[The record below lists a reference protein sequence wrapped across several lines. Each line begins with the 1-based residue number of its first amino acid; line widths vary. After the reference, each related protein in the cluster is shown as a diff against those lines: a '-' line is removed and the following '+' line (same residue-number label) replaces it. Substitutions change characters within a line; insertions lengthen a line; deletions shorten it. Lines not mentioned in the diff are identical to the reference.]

1 MGEMS
6 SEITK
11 KTPEQWVEHYQGAY
25 LHNLTA
31 ESVSRIIKSDMTNVA
46 RQCVSIGFHLKA
58 ARDRELYKDA
68 GYETLWEYAADQF
81 GLSMSSASRYI
92 TINDRFS
99 VGGNTPMLMEEY
111 RNFSKSQLQEMISLS
126 PEQAKKVTEKTT
138 VKQIREMKPKKEK
151 PKEVPAVVIDQE
163 DTSNQCPGQM
173 QVGDYPGVVPEESV
187 ATSQKRKCMYRPEKT
202 CSLSPEEQKTKG
214 DGTDCGHTCCWNC
227 INHATCNMECS
238 SSEGR
243 PESEDEEQ
251 EAEEPVLE
259 NAIEYNRKILLD
271 MIKNTENMLDQMQD
285 YWIQK
290 QPYTYAKYFMQLQA
304 YQMLLDY
311 HENLNQEE
319 VKEVAQPEL
328 PLLKNNDQR
337 KEWLQNYRS
346 WGLWYEDK
354 NIGCRYYKYDFK
366 CGAKLIVS
374 EYDNHSPHAYSS
386 VNAYFH
392 LVGGPKPPRGKYG
405 ETKWV
410 HHDEYIPGSDNITC
424 LAEFLKEIQKHG
436 EK

>member
-1 MGEMS
+1 MGEIS

-68 GYETLWEYAADQF
+68 GYSTLWEYAADQF

-163 DTSNQCPGQM
+163 DTSDQCPGQM

-187 ATSQKRKCMYRPEKT
+187 ATSQKRECIYRPE
-202 CSLSPEEQKTKG
+202 PEEVKPQ
-214 DGTDCGHTCCWNC
+214 
-227 INHATCNMECS
+227 E
-238 SSEGR
+238 
-243 PESEDEEQ
+243 
-251 EAEEPVLE
+251 EAETPEIVEYDRKTLE
-259 NAIEYNRKILLD
+259 NL
-271 MIKNTENMLDQMQD
+271 IKDAEHTLNLMQD
-285 YWIQK
+285 YWIQN
-290 QPYTYAKYFMQLQA
+290 QPYTYAKHFMQLQA
-304 YQMLLDY
+304 YKMLLEY
-311 HENLNQEE
+311 HENLDKEE
-319 VKEVAQPEL
+319 VEEVVQPEL

-346 WGLWYEDK
+346 WGLWYEDEH
-354 NIGCRYYKYDFK
+354 IGMAYYRFILPD
-366 CGAKLIVS
+366 GAQIIAD
-374 EYDNHSPHAYSS
+374 EYLEPISRGVYEPTSK
-386 VNAYFH
+386 FH
-392 LVGGPKPPRGKYG
+392 LVGGDKNRYNYHAAYALMG
-405 ETKWV
+405 ESET
-410 HHDEYIPGSDNITC
+410 EIINY
-424 LAEFLKEIQKHG
+424 LKKFKNERVK
-436 EK
+436 

>member
-1 MGEMS
+1 MGETS

-68 GYETLWEYAADQF
+68 GYSTLWEYAADQF

-163 DTSNQCPGQM
+163 DTSDQCPGQM

-187 ATSQKRKCMYRPEKT
+187 ATLQHGKYIYRPE
-202 CSLSPEEQKTKG
+202 PEEVKPQ
-214 DGTDCGHTCCWNC
+214 
-227 INHATCNMECS
+227 E
-238 SSEGR
+238 
-243 PESEDEEQ
+243 
-251 EAEEPVLE
+251 EAETPEIVEYDRKTLE
-259 NAIEYNRKILLD
+259 NL
-271 MIKNTENMLDQMQD
+271 IKDAEHTLNLMQD
-285 YWIQK
+285 YWIQN
-290 QPYTYAKYFMQLQA
+290 QPYTYAKHFMQLQA
-304 YQMLLDY
+304 YKMLLEY
-311 HENLNQEE
+311 HENLDKEE
-319 VKEVAQPEL
+319 VEEVVQPEL

-346 WGLWYEDK
+346 WGLWYEDEH
-354 NIGCRYYKYDFK
+354 IGMAYYRFILPD
-366 CGAKLIVS
+366 GAQIIAD
-374 EYDNHSPHAYSS
+374 EYLEPIRRGVYEPTSK
-386 VNAYFH
+386 FH
-392 LVGGPKPPRGKYG
+392 LVGGDKNRYNYHAAYALMG
-405 ETKWV
+405 ESET
-410 HHDEYIPGSDNITC
+410 EIINY
-424 LAEFLKEIQKHG
+424 LKKFKNERVK
-436 EK
+436 

>member
-25 LHNLTA
+25 LHNLTV

-68 GYETLWEYAADQF
+68 GYSTLWEYAADQF

-151 PKEVPAVVIDQE
+151 LKEVLAVVIDQE
-163 DTSNQCPGQM
+163 DTSDQCPGQM

-187 ATSQKRKCMYRPEKT
+187 ATSQKEKIPDT
-202 CSLSPEEQKTKG
+202 EVGSRHCITGKSKYG
-214 DGTDCGHTCCWNC
+214 FCVCCGHGGVQCCG
-227 INHATCNMECS
+227 ECS
-238 SSEGR
+238 ESCNSRCGWLDE
-243 PESEDEEQ
+243 PQKNIQESEEVKPQE
-251 EAEEPVLE
+251 EAETPEIVEYDRKTLE
-259 NAIEYNRKILLD
+259 NLIKDAEYTLNLMR
-271 MIKNTENMLDQMQD
+271 D
-285 YWIQK
+285 YWIQN
-290 QPYTYAKYFMQLQA
+290 QPYTYAKHFMQLQA
-304 YQMLLDY
+304 YKMLLEY
-311 HENLNQEE
+311 HEDLDKEE
-319 VKEVAQPEL
+319 VEEVVQPEL

-346 WGLWYEDK
+346 WGLWYEDEH
-354 NIGCRYYKYDFK
+354 IGMAYYRFILPD
-366 CGAKLIVS
+366 GAQIIAD
-374 EYDNHSPHAYSS
+374 EYLEPIRRGVYEPTSK
-386 VNAYFH
+386 FH
-392 LVGGPKPPRGKYG
+392 LVGGDKNRYNYHAAYALIG
-405 ETKWV
+405 ESET
-410 HHDEYIPGSDNITC
+410 EIINY
-424 LAEFLKEIQKHG
+424 LKKFKNERVK
-436 EK
+436 

>member
-68 GYETLWEYAADQF
+68 GYSTLWEYAADQF

-126 PEQAKKVTEKTT
+126 SEQAKKVTEKTT

-151 PKEVPAVVIDQE
+151 LKEVPAVVIDQE
-163 DTSNQCPGQM
+163 DTSDQCPGQM

-187 ATSQKRKCMYRPEKT
+187 ATSQHGKCIYRPE
-202 CSLSPEEQKTKG
+202 P
-214 DGTDCGHTCCWNC
+214 
-227 INHATCNMECS
+227 
-238 SSEGR
+238 
-243 PESEDEEQ
+243 
-251 EAEEPVLE
+251 
-259 NAIEYNRKILLD
+259 
-271 MIKNTENMLDQMQD
+271 
-285 YWIQK
+285 
-290 QPYTYAKYFMQLQA
+290 
-304 YQMLLDY
+304 
-311 HENLNQEE
+311 EE
-319 VKEVAQPEL
+319 VKPYV
-328 PLLKNNDQR
+328 D
-337 KEWLQNYRS
+337 
-346 WGLWYEDK
+346 
-354 NIGCRYYKYDFK
+354 
-366 CGAKLIVS
+366 
-374 EYDNHSPHAYSS
+374 
-386 VNAYFH
+386 
-392 LVGGPKPPRGKYG
+392 
-405 ETKWV
+405 
-410 HHDEYIPGSDNITC
+410 
-424 LAEFLKEIQKHG
+424 
-436 EK
+436 

>member
-151 PKEVPAVVIDQE
+151 LKEIPE
-163 DTSNQCPGQM
+163 DTSDQCPGQM

-187 ATSQKRKCMYRPEKT
+187 ATSQHGKCMYRPEFS
-202 CSLSPEEQKTKG
+202 CSLKEDEQKIAG
-214 DGTDCGHTCCWNC
+214 DGTDCGHTCCWKC
-227 INHATCNMECS
+227 CNHGTCTLECS
-238 SSEGR
+238 SSENR
-243 PESEDEEQ
+243 PESEEAKPQ
-251 EAEEPVLE
+251 KEAETPGIVEYDRKTLE
-259 NAIEYNRKILLD
+259 NL
-271 MIKNTENMLDQMQD
+271 IKDAEHTLNLMQD
-285 YWIQK
+285 YWIQN
-290 QPYTYAKYFMQLQA
+290 QPYTYAKHFMQLQA
-304 YQMLLDY
+304 YKMLLEY
-311 HENLNQEE
+311 HENLDEEE
-319 VKEVAQPEL
+319 VEEVVQPEL

-346 WGLWYEDK
+346 WGLWYEDEH
-354 NIGCRYYKYDFK
+354 IGMAYYRFILPD
-366 CGAKLIVS
+366 GAQIIAD
-374 EYDNHSPHAYSS
+374 EYLEPIRRGVYEPTSK
-386 VNAYFH
+386 FH
-392 LVGGPKPPRGKYG
+392 LVGGDKNRYNYHAAYALMG
-405 ETKWV
+405 ESET
-410 HHDEYIPGSDNITC
+410 EIINY
-424 LAEFLKEIQKHG
+424 LKKFKNERVK
-436 EK
+436 

>member
-58 ARDRELYKDA
+58 ARDRELYKDV
-68 GYETLWEYAADQF
+68 GYSTLWEYAADQF

-163 DTSNQCPGQM
+163 DTSDQCPGQM

-187 ATSQKRKCMYRPEKT
+187 ATSQKRECMYRSEFFCVLKPD
-202 CSLSPEEQKTKG
+202 EQKTAG
-214 DGTDCGHTCCWNC
+214 DGTDCGHTCCWKC
-227 INHATCNMECS
+227 CNHGTCTLECS
-238 SSEGR
+238 SSKNR
-243 PESEDEEQ
+243 PESEEVKPQ
-251 EAEEPVLE
+251 KKAETSTVVEYDRKTLE
-259 NAIEYNRKILLD
+259 NL
-271 MIKNTENMLDQMQD
+271 IKDAEHTLNLMQD
-285 YWIQK
+285 YWIQN
-290 QPYTYAKYFMQLQA
+290 QPYTYAKHFMQLQA
-304 YQMLLDY
+304 YKMLLDY
-311 HENLNQEE
+311 HEKLDVEGM
-319 VKEVAQPEL
+319 AQPEL

-346 WGLWYEDK
+346 WGLWYEDEH
-354 NIGCRYYKYDFK
+354 IGMAYYRFILPD
-366 CGAKLIVS
+366 GAQIIAD
-374 EYDNHSPHAYSS
+374 EYLEPISRGVYEPTSK
-386 VNAYFH
+386 FH
-392 LVGGPKPPRGKYG
+392 LVGGDKNRYNYHAAYALMG
-405 ETKWV
+405 ESET
-410 HHDEYIPGSDNITC
+410 EIINY
-424 LAEFLKEIQKHG
+424 LKKFKNERVK
-436 EK
+436 